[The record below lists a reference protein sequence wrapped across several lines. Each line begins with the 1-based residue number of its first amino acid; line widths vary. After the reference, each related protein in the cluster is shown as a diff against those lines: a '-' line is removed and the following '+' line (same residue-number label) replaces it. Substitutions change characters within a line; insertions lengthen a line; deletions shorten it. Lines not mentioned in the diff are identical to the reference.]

1 MKEKNYRSLVKSL
14 SYRVTGTIA
23 TFIISYLVTGE
34 VKFALSIMSVDFI
47 SKIGIFYLHERLWD
61 KIKFGRIKESPN
73 DYQI

>member
-23 TFIISYLVTGE
+23 TFIISFLVTGE

>member
-1 MKEKNYRSLVKSL
+1 MKEKNYRSFVKSL

-23 TFIISYLVTGE
+23 TFIISFLVTGE

-47 SKIGIFYLHERLWD
+47 SKIGIFYLHERVWD

>member
-14 SYRVTGTIA
+14 SYRITGTIA
-23 TFIISYLVTGE
+23 TFIISFLVTGE

-47 SKIGIFYLHERLWD
+47 SKIGIFYLHERVWD
-61 KIKFGRIKESPN
+61 KIKFGRIKENPN